1 MLHEDP
7 PMPPADPVLSIVL
20 PAKNEAGIL
29 PDLLSRIRVLHP
41 DAELIVVDDGS
52 TDATAQVAREAGARV
67 VVHPY
72 SLGNGAAVKSGARAA
87 RGEILVF
94 LDADGQ
100 HPPEDIRRLLD
111 SMAKGY
117 LMAIGARDRG
127 SQSNRLR
134 ALANASYNRLSSWMV
149 GHEILDL
156 TSGFRA
162 VRTGLFRRFLYLLP
176 NGFSYP
182 TTITMAFF
190 RMGYPVCYVP
200 FHAPARRA
208 NQSHLRPMKDGIK
221 FLLIIF
227 RIGTLY
233 SPLKI
238 FLPVSVT
245 LFVLGLVRYGYTY
258 WTAGILTNMSVLL
271 WITAVLTF
279 LIGLVS
285 EQITSLLYREAGS

>member
-1 MLHEDP
+1 MPHPDP
-7 PMPPADPVLSIVL
+7 SLSIIL
-20 PAKNEAGIL
+20 PAKDEGSIL
-29 PDLLSRIRVLHP
+29 PALLLRIRALYP
-41 DAELIVVDDGS
+41 EAELIVVDDGS
-52 TDATAQVAREAGARV
+52 TDQTAQVAREAGARV
-67 VVHPY
+67 VSHPY

-100 HPPEDIRRLLD
+100 HPPEEISRLLEPLSD
-111 SMAKGY
+111 GY
-117 LMAIGARDRG
+117 TMTIGARDSG
-127 SQSNRLR
+127 SQSSLLR
-134 ALANASYNRLSSWMV
+134 ALANAFYNRLSSWMV
-149 GHEILDL
+149 GHRIRDL

-162 VRTGLFRRFLYLLP
+162 VRADPFRRFLYLLP

-190 RMGYPVCYVP
+190 RVGYPVCYIP

-208 NQSHLRPMKDGIK
+208 NQSHLHPMKDGVK

-227 RIGTLY
+227 RIGILY

-238 FLPVSVT
+238 FLPISLS
-245 LFVLGLVRYGYTY
+245 LFLLGLLRYGYTY
-258 WTAGILTNMSVLL
+258 FTADLLTNMSVLL
-271 WITAVLTF
+271 WITSVLTF

-285 EQITSLLYREAGS
+285 EQITSLLYRETGS